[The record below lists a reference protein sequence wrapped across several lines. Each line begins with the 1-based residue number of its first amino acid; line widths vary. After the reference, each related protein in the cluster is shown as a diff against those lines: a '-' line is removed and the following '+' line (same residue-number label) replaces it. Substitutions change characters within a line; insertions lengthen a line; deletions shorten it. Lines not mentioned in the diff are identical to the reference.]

1 MNFAEYRASRLGTYR
16 DIDGY
21 YGPQCWDQFADYCR
35 ALGVPYPNCTR
46 TGFAQDIWTL
56 RQINGMLTYFDEK
69 DRSQVAIGDVCV
81 FQPKDYTPDSHV
93 GTATSGNVNG
103 WVLVLGQNQGGAGIN
118 EVWLPIENL
127 YPTVFRLKQ
136 KKLTQLDG
144 NVQPVNDMGLKY
156 QAHTQDIGWR
166 EWIHDGM
173 IAGSVGAGKRL
184 EALHIDTTNI
194 DGGTLKLKAKAHI
207 ENIGWVT
214 YDEITPDTIIGTR
227 GKALRMEAI
236 ELDEIENTTGKKLFY
251 QVHLAKTGWTG
262 KVPGGYATGT
272 VGLSKAIEAIKI
284 WLE

>member
-1 MNFAEYRASRLGTYR
+1 
-16 DIDGY
+16 
-21 YGPQCWDQFADYCR
+21 
-35 ALGVPYPNCTR
+35 
-46 TGFAQDIWTL
+46 
-56 RQINGMLTYFDEK
+56 MLTYFDEK

-81 FQPKDYTPDSHV
+81 FRNTPRTPDTHV
-93 GTATSGNVNG
+93 GTAASGNVNG
-103 WVLVLGQNQGGAGIN
+103 QVLILGQNQGGNGIN
-118 EVWLPIENL
+118 EVWLPIADL

-194 DGGTLKLKAKAHI
+194 DGGKLKLKAKAHI

-227 GKALRMEAI
+227 GNALRMEAI

-251 QVHLAKTGWTG
+251 QVHIAGIGWTG